1 MCQFQVGSN
10 KSNTIGHINIVFHI
24 SVTQRVCWSLGVV
37 ILLDMLSAP
46 LRQRVKGLELY
57 KVHQNYILP
66 FSIFSRRKR
75 FAEIHEMYDN
85 DTIYTMPR
93 HKRYVEEPKFDV
105 FLNPSK
111 KDKQEETLKNLTKR
125 FQRVFRSMDMKN
137 SYPALFQV

>member
-1 MCQFQVGSN
+1 MLESRSCNSTRYAVCTTSAAGQRSRIVQGGS
-10 KSNTIGHINIVFHI
+10 KFYITV
-24 SVTQRVCWSLGVV
+24 SL
-37 ILLDMLSAP
+37 
-46 LRQRVKGLELY
+46 
-57 KVHQNYILP
+57 
-66 FSIFSRRKR
+66 FSRRKR

-137 SYPALFQV
+137 SYPALFQVQ